1 MLTSTYFFAEPLNVK
16 VYVPKI
22 KIKYEVSIFD
32 IAKLFKRE
40 IIKYMYFAICFDQ
53 LNLLYSH
60 IHRDICHDLKCIHT
74 YHIWSTLAISRHAK
88 QTQDNLAMSS
98 TSRYKKIFSTSSGGR
113 EIKPCFFLSSSEDIV
128 RAWPK

>member
-32 IAKLFKRE
+32 IAKLPVFKRE

-53 LNLLYSH
+53 LNLLYSQ
-60 IHRDICHDLKCIHT
+60 
-74 YHIWSTLAISRHAK
+74 RH
-88 QTQDNLAMSS
+88 MS
-98 TSRYKKIFSTSSGGR
+98 
-113 EIKPCFFLSSSEDIV
+113 
-128 RAWPK
+128 

>member
-32 IAKLFKRE
+32 IAKLFTRE

-53 LNLLYSH
+53 LNLLYSQ
-60 IHRDICHDLKCIHT
+60 
-74 YHIWSTLAISRHAK
+74 RH
-88 QTQDNLAMSS
+88 MS
-98 TSRYKKIFSTSSGGR
+98 
-113 EIKPCFFLSSSEDIV
+113 
-128 RAWPK
+128 

>member
-16 VYVPKI
+16 VYVPVYVPKI

-53 LNLLYSH
+53 LNLLYSQ
-60 IHRDICHDLKCIHT
+60 
-74 YHIWSTLAISRHAK
+74 RH
-88 QTQDNLAMSS
+88 MS
-98 TSRYKKIFSTSSGGR
+98 
-113 EIKPCFFLSSSEDIV
+113 
-128 RAWPK
+128 